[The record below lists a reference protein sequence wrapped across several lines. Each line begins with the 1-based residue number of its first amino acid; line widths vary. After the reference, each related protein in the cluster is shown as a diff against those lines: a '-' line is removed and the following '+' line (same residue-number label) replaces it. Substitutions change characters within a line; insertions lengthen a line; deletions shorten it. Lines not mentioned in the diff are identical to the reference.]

1 MKEILNPYTYKQSK
15 PMLSAVFAPCQ
26 TRGDGVPFV
35 E

>member
-15 PMLSAVFAPCQ
+15 PTLGRSSDRALG
-26 TRGDGVPFV
+26 GDGVPFV